1 MHRSSSTLS
10 VLSKDSTTTPLLK
23 RSFGQQPD
31 DREKKILK
39 TKKTTT
45 CFESIKRKPNRL
57 VVDQP
62 TVNDD
67 NSIVFFHPEKLAELS
82 LVRGDV
88 VLLKGKRH
96 HDTVAVALTDETCE
110 LTKVKINKVI
120 RQNLRIRLGDVVSVQ
135 TGGMDVPYGNRIHIL
150 PLADTGEFVCCLL
163 LRMLP
168 FTVFLTQHIY
178 ISGDSFRELV

>member
-10 VLSKDSTTTPLLK
+10 VLSKDSSTTPLLK

-39 TKKTTT
+39 TNKTRTSA

-62 TVNDD
+62 TVKDD
-67 NSIVFFHPEKLAELS
+67 NSLVFFHPEKLAELQ
-82 LVRGDV
+82 LFRGDI

-110 LTKVKINKVI
+110 ISKVKINKVM

-135 TGGMDVPYGNRIHIL
+135 PGGVDVPYGNRIHIL
-150 PLADTGEFVCCLL
+150 PLADTGEFV
-163 LRMLP
+163 
-168 FTVFLTQHIY
+168 
-178 ISGDSFRELV
+178 